1 MVDQE
6 LRVSALPHAPPHA
19 FLTAFTPERI
29 TPLSCTSLSHASIRL
44 HTAALC
50 VYGRVLV
57 CPHRLAPRLPLQ
69 PGSEPLSPLRG
80 RDVVVF
86 VILTF

>member
-6 LRVSALPHAPPHA
+6 LRVSSLPHAPPHA

-29 TPLSCTSLSHASIRL
+29 TPLSFTSSIHAPIRL

-57 CPHRLAPRLPLQ
+57 RPHWLAPRLPLQ

-80 RDVVVF
+80 RDVVF